1 MDSVVVWEVFLTWV
15 ELHPGLASWVQ
26 AFGSIV
32 AIGVAIWLSN
42 SESRYRVNAVKE
54 ARRQAILRA
63 ISIVES
69 ARRQLDDSLDTWAR
83 SLKTRAISKVLIGSM
98 SEALAPL
105 RSFETDSGA
114 DYDICGHVIDARHA
128 MELAVQVLKIDLDE
142 DAGDLDD
149 VHDVYI
155 GSVRDCISKFE
166 AVIAA
171 LEERKEARSMWAR
184 LFNRIV

>member
-1 MDSVVVWEVFLTWV
+1 MDSIAVWEGFLIWV

-63 ISIVES
+63 ISIVEG
-69 ARRQLDDSLDTWAR
+69 ARRKLDDSLGAWDE
-83 SLKTRAISKVLIGSM
+83 AIKSKGVMRVFVSSM
-98 SEALAPL
+98 SETLAPL
-105 RSFETDSGA
+105 RDFQSDSGA
-114 DYDICGHVIDARHA
+114 DYDICDHVLDARHA
-128 MELAVQVLKIDLDE
+128 VEYASQDLKISLDQGDE
-142 DAGDLDD
+142 DF
-149 VHDVYI
+149 YF
-155 GSVRDCISKFE
+155 SPVRDCISKLE

-171 LEERKEARSMWAR
+171 LEEIQEKPSLWLRVFKRS
-184 LFNRIV
+184 